1 MPRRTLI
8 LTFAGLLTTL
18 VVATANGYAQDDSA
32 QQRGGSENSIPA
44 LVRSSGEYMGHKWHI
59 DESHVMGWD
68 NEPYVRFGFTG
79 NGDLTQ
85 MRKAGFDK
93 FTLTPDEEWPIS
105 GPDPRIVERVNK
117 TSDQM
122 EEAGATYYGT
132 LNAFWPW
139 RYGKLIAESDK
150 ALVFVRDVRDV
161 TEHSGRRL
169 AMDLQ
174 VHLPIN
180 KAEQDRAK
188 PDRVH
193 AVLFDLEHW
202 SRYDLSDQVED
213 VTAIAAGPGSEVRRE
228 TDDERRGGRAFRV
241 RFKSVHFPESTS
253 LRLVV
258 AMEIRL
264 AELPGVNGLPPLWK
278 PGIREFHFVSLYA

>member
-1 MPRRTLI
+1 
-8 LTFAGLLTTL
+8 
-18 VVATANGYAQDDSA
+18 
-32 QQRGGSENSIPA
+32 
-44 LVRSSGEYMGHKWHI
+44 MGHKWHI